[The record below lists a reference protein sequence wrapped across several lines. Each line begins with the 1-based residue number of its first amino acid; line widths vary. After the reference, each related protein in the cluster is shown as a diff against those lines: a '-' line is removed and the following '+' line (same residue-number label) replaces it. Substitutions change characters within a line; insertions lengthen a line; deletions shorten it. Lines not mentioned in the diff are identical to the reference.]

1 MPANPQMGAAAMA
14 GGMPPPQQGMPA
26 QSASPVQGASGGQV
40 NVQEI
45 IDALKQA
52 IPQVTD
58 DKGYVDVSK
67 LIMLWQQ
74 FSQIPFQTVMQ
85 LIQQSPEILT
95 DIIAQ
100 YGLAGINVNG
110 RMVSAD
116 ELASLG
122 GRGAQ

>member
-1 MPANPQMGAAAMA
+1 MAMNPQMGAAAAA
-14 GGMPPPQQGMPA
+14 GGMPPQQGMP
-26 QSASPVQGASGGQV
+26 QQGAPPQQGDPSGQV
-40 NVQEI
+40 DVQKI
-45 IDALKQA
+45 IEALKQA

-67 LIMLWQQ
+67 LIMLWP
-74 FSQIPFQTVMQ
+74 QISPDVPFQVVMQ
-85 LIQQSPEILT
+85 LLESNPDILT

-100 YGLAGINVNG
+100 YGLAGIIANNRVI
-110 RMVSAD
+110 SAD